1 MSGVTVEIKGL
12 QEIDRMFQQL
22 PKQVNQDAVW
32 AKFWRLNSKPL
43 IKAAK
48 QNAPVADKDITY
60 PADRSL
66 KITKGTLRDSI
77 IFYRTKASKQPWIH
91 GGYIGPRVKGK
102 FRKNKGGYFG
112 AWVEYGHK
120 TGHKGKTTEENPYM
134 ERAWKSK
141 NHVVLKDG
149 FKEAEK
155 IFVKAVKSH
164 EKRLKKYG
172 SLGY

>member
-60 PADRSL
+60 PADPSL
-66 KITKGTLRDSI
+66 KIKKGTLRDSI
-77 IFYRTKASKQPWIH
+77 IFYRTKASKKYY
-91 GGYIGPRVKGK
+91 GGYVGPRVKGK
-102 FRKNKGGYFG
+102 YKKNKGGYFG

-120 TGHKGKTTEENPYM
+120 TGHKGNTKAFPFM
-134 ERAWKSK
+134 EKAWSQA
-141 NHVVLKDG
+141 HGIVLMNGMKDS
-149 FKEAEK
+149 EK
-155 IFVKAVKSH
+155 IFTRVLKSH
-164 EKRLKKYG
+164 EKRLQKYG
-172 SLGY
+172 SVGY

>member
-48 QNAPVADKDITY
+48 QNAPVADKDIVY
-60 PADRSL
+60 PADPSL
-66 KITKGTLRDSI
+66 KIKKGTLRDSI
-77 IFYRTKASKQPWIH
+77 IFYRTKASKKYY
-91 GGYIGPRVKGK
+91 GGYVGPRVKGK
-102 FRKNKGGYFG
+102 YKKNKGGYFG

-120 TGHKGKTTEENPYM
+120 SGHKGNTKAFPFM
-134 ERAWKSK
+134 EKAWGQA
-141 NHVVLKDG
+141 HGIVLTNGMKDS
-149 FKEAEK
+149 EK
-155 IFVKAVKSH
+155 IFTKVLKSH
-164 EKRLKKYG
+164 EKRLQKYG